1 MIKNILSDL
10 LIVVGILLITIGLF
24 TFNLKEDN
32 INNRISYLM
41 SYVSGNTPVDYLND
55 NNNNNSVFATKK
67 LDLDYNKLSINGIGS
82 EESNYT
88 NENLA
93 IIDDE
98 DPNNNLPENLRS
110 TEFNWEKVTFSENS
124 SLSNSSIDFRRNIFF
139 NKDNTK
145 IEVVIKSG
153 FSGNKIADILS
164 EKGVIKRDEF
174 IRALVIFGVEKRLT
188 SGIYTFEKDSNILD
202 VFSKIISREVN

>member
-164 EKGVIKRDEF
+164 EKGIINRDEF
-174 IRALVIFGVEKRLT
+174 IRALVIFGVEKKLT
-188 SGIYTFEKDSNILD
+188 SGVYTFEKNAELLD
-202 VFSKIISREVN
+202 VFSKILAREVN